1 MMRTLTTFALLLA
14 TACATTPPPPAAQ
27 TAPQPAP
34 AAAAAEPAAPPAT
47 IDTRPRAVIIPARGL
62 SCNSAIVI
70 NATNEQDG
78 IAQEK
83 AWIKDNYPGAKEV
96 KQSLTTCNDKP
107 ADQLDLETAN
117 GRSVSLYFDISNFFG
132 KH

>member
-1 MMRTLTTFALLLA
+1 MRYLSISALLLA
-14 TACATTPPPPAAQ
+14 TACATTTPPPAQ
-27 TAPQPAP
+27 TAPQPV

-47 IDTRPRAVIIPARGL
+47 TETRPRGVIIPARGL
-62 SCNSAIVI
+62 SCRSAIVI
-70 NATNEQDG
+70 DATTERAG

-83 AWIKDNYPGAKEV
+83 AWVAENYPGAKIV
-96 KQSLTTCNDKP
+96 KQALTTCNDKP

>member
-1 MMRTLTTFALLLA
+1 MTRTLTIFALLLA
-14 TACATTPPPPAAQ
+14 TACATTPAP
-27 TAPQPAP
+27 TTPQPV

-47 IDTRPRAVIIPARGL
+47 TDTRPHAVIIPARGL

-70 NATNEQDG
+70 NATNEHDG

-83 AWIKDNYPGAKEV
+83 AWINENYPGAKEV
-96 KQSLTTCNDKP
+96 QQSLIKCSDKP
-107 ADQLDLETAN
+107 ADQIDLETAN
-117 GRSVSLYFDISNFFG
+117 GRKVSLYFDISNFFG

>member
-1 MMRTLTTFALLLA
+1 MMRTLTIFSLLLA
-14 TACATTPPPPAAQ
+14 TACTTTPAPTQ
-27 TAPQPAP
+27 APQPV

-47 IDTRPRAVIIPARGL
+47 TDTRPRGVIIPARGL
-62 SCNSAIVI
+62 SCRSAIVI
-70 NATNEQDG
+70 NATNEHDG

-83 AWIKDNYPGAKEV
+83 AWITENYPGAKQV
-96 KQSLTTCNDKP
+96 KQALTTCNDKP
-107 ADQLDLETAN
+107 ADQIDLETAN

>member
-1 MMRTLTTFALLLA
+1 MIRTLTIFALLLA
-14 TACATTPPPPAAQ
+14 TACATTPTPTP
-27 TAPQPAP
+27 TPQPV

-47 IDTRPRAVIIPARGL
+47 TETRPRGIIIPARGL
-62 SCNSAIVI
+62 SCRSAIVI
-70 NATNEQDG
+70 NATNEHDG

-83 AWIKDNYPGAKEV
+83 AWINENYPGAKEV
-96 KQSLTTCNDKP
+96 KQALTTCNDKP
-107 ADQLDLETAN
+107 ADQIDLETAN

>member
-1 MMRTLTTFALLLA
+1 MRTLTTFALLLA
-14 TACATTPPPPAAQ
+14 TACATTTAPPATQ
-27 TAPQPAP
+27 TAPQPAA

-47 IDTRPRAVIIPARGL
+47 TETRPRGVIIPARGL
-62 SCNSAIVI
+62 SCRSAVVI
-70 NATNEQDG
+70 DATTERAG

-83 AWIKDNYPGAKEV
+83 AWIAENYPGAKIV
-96 KQSLTTCNDKP
+96 KQALTTCNDKP

>member
-1 MMRTLTTFALLLA
+1 MTRYCSIFALLLA
-14 TACATTPPPPAAQ
+14 TACATKPAPPAAQ
-27 TAPQPAP
+27 TAPEP
-34 AAAAAEPAAPPAT
+34 AAAAATTTQPERRPAT
-47 IDTRPRAVIIPARGL
+47 RPIIIAARGL

-70 NATNEQDG
+70 EATNEHDG

-83 AWIKDNYPGAKEV
+83 AWINENYPGAKEV
-96 KQSLTTCNDKP
+96 KQARTTCNGKP

-117 GRSVSLYFDISNFFG
+117 GRTVSVYFDISNFFG